1 MSAAAHRTSLLLRIL
16 ATAALLFALL
26 VYILY
31 AANLI
36 NFPFDYDHGEGLEVQ
51 ASVMFSRGELPYRDV
66 EDYPFYASPYAPLFH
81 IMAAPFARIF
91 GPAYWYGRLLGF
103 LGSLVCA
110 AAIAYAVYR
119 DGHRN
124 RWIALLSGLAFL
136 SSNFVYHIGP
146 LYRQHMMMVTFET
159 VAIVLLA
166 GAFPRRDRR
175 GNSRGVA
182 AAHLRR
188 LYQQLAAYSAIAAI
202 IWMTL
207 RSPRRAIAW
216 TLAFTLAG
224 SAIFAW
230 LTFASGGQWWTT
242 PSWLMSGSLSLS
254 KRRVWSSSA
263 SSCMAS
269 CSCQLSF
276 CS

>member
-1 MSAAAHRTSLLLRIL
+1 MSAAARRTSVVLMLL

-31 AANLI
+31 AANLL
-36 NFPFDYDHGEGLEVQ
+36 NFPFDVDHGEGLEVQ
-51 ASVMFSRGELPYRDV
+51 ASLMFSRGELPYRDV
-66 EDYPFYASPYAPLFH
+66 EVYPFYASPYAPLFH

-119 DGHRN
+119 DGRRN

-159 VAIVLLA
+159 LAIVLLA

-175 GNSRGVA
+175 GIA
-182 AAHLRR
+182 AAL
-188 LYQQLAAYSAIAAI
+188 LLLICAGYTKQLAAYSAIAAI

-230 LTFASGGQWWTT
+230 LTVASGGQWWTHAIVANVRC
-242 PSWLMSGSLSLS
+242 LY
-254 KRRVWSSSA
+254 A
-263 SSCMAS
+263 
-269 CSCQLSF
+269 
-276 CS
+276 